1 MEGKQGLILDLII
14 NHNAQGNLEGPWEL
28 QGLGATKVLE
38 FQSFA
43 GFSLQP
49 NLDKGG
55 FWWVTKST
63 PVDCGLYLFYR
74 KIHLLGSFQN
84 IKIARTAICNL
95 ILGKVWRKDPHQEMP
110 L

>member
-14 NHNAQGNLEGPWEL
+14 NPNAQENLEGPWEL

-55 FWWVTKST
+55 F
-63 PVDCGLYLFYR
+63 
-74 KIHLLGSFQN
+74 
-84 IKIARTAICNL
+84 
-95 ILGKVWRKDPHQEMP
+95 
-110 L
+110 